1 MTTIESAQGPHK
13 DLEIEPITV
22 NDGDWLLTI
31 RNRRLDEAM
40 AIAVD
45 ALPLYKAIN
54 AVPDYEHER
63 EIQHALAER
72 DEWKTRAEAAEA
84 KLAEAEFAPAE
95 VLVEGSWFKPA
106 DLPAVLGN
114 HMRSLAKSQS
124 REKDSYIRVEVAE
137 GKLREAEKDLRDL
150 RAKVESVAFHQREW
164 QRRAEDPSRDPIKY
178 RTATDVYRLIA
189 DDLALILDLPEPFV
203 LPTEAGAGI
212 VATYKQTGED
222 KELRLFKDGKW
233 RSSSGRTYT
242 PERVM
247 DFFGCHRLIEA
258 AG

>member
-1 MTTIESAQGPHK
+1 MTTIESAQAPHK

-54 AVPDYEHER
+54 AVPDYEHEH
-63 EIQHALAER
+63 EIQLR
-72 DEWKTRAEAAEA
+72 DDWKNRAESAEA
-84 KLAEAEFAPAE
+84 KLA
-95 VLVEGSWFKPA
+95 
-106 DLPAVLGN
+106 
-114 HMRSLAKSQS
+114 
-124 REKDSYIRVEVAE
+124 RVEAVAHDFYKVRGDYADPHGAE
-137 GKLREAEKDLRDL
+137 ALKAKL
-150 RAKVESVAFHQREW
+150 
-164 QRRAEDPSRDPIKY
+164 
-178 RTATDVYRLIA
+178 TAALA
-189 DDLALILDLPEPFV
+189 DPEPFV